1 MHKRTGPILLA
12 VLCALL
18 VLSVPASA
26 QVTHVF
32 EGSFNGSDAPGGPFT
47 EVMSTAVDGSGGTSR
62 GDVYVATENVYGVF
76 FEGATP
82 VVVVDKF
89 HEDGSYAGA
98 HITGAGTP
106 QGSLS
111 FISLSTIATSGI
123 AVDSSSTANKG
134 NVYVADV
141 EHGVVDRF
149 SEEGKFLCQITAKL
163 PVSTAEKEHECNGA
177 AGSET
182 PNGSFEPTG
191 VAVDS
196 TTGNVY
202 VADAAHDVI
211 DEFELSGKYIT
222 QIVSPEII
230 SPRSI
235 ALDSSGDLY
244 VDNSSLVS
252 GGGPVVKF
260 NAAGSFVSVLDSNN
274 HFGVGVDPTTGYVDV
289 AEPGEVGEGG
299 IAEYDS
305 AGVRLDSF
313 GAGYHV
319 GSALDLAVGV
329 TGKVYASGL
338 PLLQHPSGAVF
349 IFSADIA
356 VPTVTPSLATAV
368 TETSATLNGQVE
380 PDLAHH
386 GGEVSSCQFEYGTT
400 TSYGQSVP
408 CSPETPY
415 SSVKSA
421 SANVTLAPSTEYH
434 FRVSASDPGEGT
446 TKGGTAYGKDENF
459 ITPGP
464 AKVANES
471 ALPITKEATLRA
483 TIDLFGSGA
492 TCQVQYV
499 SEGEFQSSGYAHA
512 SSVPC
517 AKSDLGAEFGQQSVT
532 VTLGGLRFDTAYHY
546 RFVAIN
552 QSQTGTTY
560 GPDQVL
566 TTFGINSFSFESV
579 DKAGKPYTQAGG
591 HPYQW
596 NVKFA
601 LNTGVDQEGKTL
613 ADANMKNIVTELPV
627 GFVGSATATPQ
638 CTGRAANFDE
648 CSGSTQVGVLTIYT
662 RGLEMHEVPV
672 FNMVPPPGVP
682 AQFSA
687 NFSGFVNVFIDVN
700 ARTGGDYGLTAI
712 THNAS
717 TAEPV
722 RAIWLRM
729 WGVPAEKNH
738 DYERSCPTMG
748 STGFYAVQ
756 HKSYT
761 TGCEDSAQ
769 PLPFLINPSACTG
782 PLTAKLH
789 IDSWSEAGEYAS
801 ATDSMIPGTTG
812 CEHLSFEPKL
822 TVQPEHQI
830 ADSPSGLWV
839 ELHVPQNDSAEG
851 LDSSTLK
858 RAVVALPP
866 GVSVSPSAADGLV
879 GCSPEE
885 IGLDN
890 ANKASCP
897 DASKIGTIEITTPL
911 IYPTL
916 KGEAYIAEQNNNPF
930 HSMVAIYVVA
940 EADGALVKLAGRV
953 SLDPVTGQLTTTF
966 DDTPQVPFE
975 NFRLYFFGG
984 PRGPLAMPIACG
996 PFSST
1001 SELTP
1006 WGAPESG
1013 PPANPGDFFSIN
1025 TGCNVGFA
1033 PKFVAGVTDPQAG
1046 AYTSFVLS
1054 FSREDG
1060 EGEPKGLSMSLPP
1073 GLLGKVGEVPLC
1085 SDADANAGTCPAA
1098 SQVGTVEAGA
1108 GPGSNPLFLPGKI
1121 YLTGPYKGGPYGSAV
1136 VVPAIAG
1143 PYNLGN
1149 VVVRQS
1155 LRVDPN
1161 DAHVQIV
1168 SDPFPTIVDGVP
1180 LRMRRVDVTLNRPG
1194 FMLNPTNCAPASITG
1209 SLSSVTGAVSPVES
1223 RFQLTNCG
1231 ALAFKP
1237 HLVPTTSGHTSRA
1250 NGASLDV
1257 TLTYP
1262 PNSVG
1267 KEANIRSVKVDLP
1280 KQLPSRLTTLQKACP
1295 DSVFNAKPASCPLL
1309 SRVGTATATTPLMP
1323 VTLTGPAYFVSHGGA
1338 KFPELIVVLSGD
1350 NITVYL
1356 HGETF
1361 ISPAGIT
1368 SSTFR
1373 NLPDVPIGVF
1383 HLTLPQGPDSALA
1396 AIGNLCAS
1404 KLAMPTSFNAENGLS
1419 FKQSTPIAV
1428 TGCPKHRKVG
1438 KVSGKRHK
1446 GKPRKKK

>member
-1 MHKRTGPILLA
+1 
-12 VLCALL
+12 
-18 VLSVPASA
+18 
-26 QVTHVF
+26 VF
-32 EGSFNGSDAPGGPFT
+32 
-47 EVMSTAVDGSGGTSR
+47 
-62 GDVYVATENVYGVF
+62 
-76 FEGATP
+76 
-82 VVVVDKF
+82 
-89 HEDGSYAGA
+89 
-98 HITGAGTP
+98 
-106 QGSLS
+106 
-111 FISLSTIATSGI
+111 
-123 AVDSSSTANKG
+123 
-134 NVYVADV
+134 
-141 EHGVVDRF
+141 
-149 SEEGKFLCQITAKL
+149 
-163 PVSTAEKEHECNGA
+163 
-177 AGSET
+177 
-182 PNGSFEPTG
+182 
-191 VAVDS
+191 
-196 TTGNVY
+196 
-202 VADAAHDVI
+202 
-211 DEFELSGKYIT
+211 
-222 QIVSPEII
+222 
-230 SPRSI
+230 
-235 ALDSSGDLY
+235 
-244 VDNSSLVS
+244 
-252 GGGPVVKF
+252 
-260 NAAGSFVSVLDSNN
+260 
-274 HFGVGVDPTTGYVDV
+274 
-289 AEPGEVGEGG
+289 
-299 IAEYDS
+299 
-305 AGVRLDSF
+305 
-313 GAGYHV
+313 
-319 GSALDLAVGV
+319 
-329 TGKVYASGL
+329 
-338 PLLQHPSGAVF
+338 
-349 IFSADIA
+349 
-356 VPTVTPSLATAV
+356 
-368 TETSATLNGQVE
+368 
-380 PDLAHH
+380 
-386 GGEVSSCQFEYGTT
+386 
-400 TSYGQSVP
+400 
-408 CSPETPY
+408 
-415 SSVKSA
+415 
-421 SANVTLAPSTEYH
+421 
-434 FRVSASDPGEGT
+434 
-446 TKGGTAYGKDENF
+446 
-459 ITPGP
+459 
-464 AKVANES
+464 
-471 ALPITKEATLRA
+471 
-483 TIDLFGSGA
+483 
-492 TCQVQYV
+492 
-499 SEGEFQSSGYAHA
+499 
-512 SSVPC
+512 
-517 AKSDLGAEFGQQSVT
+517 
-532 VTLGGLRFDTAYHY
+532 
-546 RFVAIN
+546 
-552 QSQTGTTY
+552 
-560 GPDQVL
+560 

-579 DKAGKPYTQAGG
+579 DKEGKSYTQAGG

-596 NVKFA
+596 NIKYG
-601 LNTGVDQEGKTL
+601 LNTSKEYP
-613 ADANMKNIVTELPV
+613 DANQKNIVTELPV
-627 GFVGSATATPQ
+627 GFVGNATATPQ
-638 CTGRAANFDE
+638 CTGYANSHDE
-648 CSGSTQVGVLTIYT
+648 CSGSTQVGVLTIYAPYHGASGT
-662 RGLEMHEVPV
+662 NETEVIEDPV
-672 FNMVPPPGVP
+672 FNVVPPPGVP
-682 AQFSA
+682 AQLSA
-687 NFSGFVNVFIDVN
+687 NIAGFVNVLIDVN
-700 ARTGGDYGLTAI
+700 VRTGGDYGLI
-712 THNAS
+712 SVVHNAS
-717 TAEPV
+717 TARLV
-722 RAIWLRM
+722 KGIWLRL
-729 WGVPAEKNH
+729 WGVPAEKSH
-738 DYERSCPTMG
+738 EAERYCPEEG
-748 STGFYAVQ
+748 STGQFKEKQQTYVAPCGDAAAAV
-756 HKSYT
+756 
-761 TGCEDSAQ
+761 
-769 PLPFLINPSACTG
+769 PFLVNPSTCSG

-789 IDSWSEAGEYAS
+789 IDSWSEPGEYAS
-801 ATDSMIPGTTG
+801 MTDSTIPGTTG

-839 ELHVPQNDSAEG
+839 ELHVPQNTSPEGISTSAM
-851 LDSSTLK
+851 K
-858 RAVVALPP
+858 KAVVALPP

-879 GCSPEE
+879 GCSPQE
-885 IGLDN
+885 IGLNN
-890 ANKASCP
+890 AEPAHCP
-897 DASKIGTIEITTPL
+897 DTSKIGTVEITTPL

-930 HSMVAIYVVA
+930 DSMVAIYVTA
-940 EADGALVKLAGRV
+940 EADGARVKLAGRV
-953 SLDPVTGQLTTTF
+953 ELNPVTGQLTTTF
-966 DDTPQVPFE
+966 DNTPQVPFE

-996 PFSST
+996 TFSST

-1121 YLTGPYKGGPYGSAV
+1121 YLTGPYKGGPYGAAV

-1194 FMLNPTNCAPASITG
+1194 FMLNPTNCAPTSITG

-1295 DSVFNAKPASCPLL
+1295 DSVFNANPASCPPL

-1396 AIGNLCAS
+1396 ANGNLCAS

-1428 TGCPKHRKVG
+1428 TGCPRHKVA
-1438 KVSGKRHK
+1438 KKASSKRHK
-1446 GKPRKKK
+1446 GIAHKKKK

>member
-1 MHKRTGPILLA
+1 MFKRTIPVFL
-12 VLCALL
+12 VVFCALL
-18 VLSVPASA
+18 ILSPVASA
-26 QVTHVF
+26 YLKPVF
-32 EGSFNGSDAPGGPFT
+32 ETSFTGEEVPGGPLHYPIGAAADDSNGPSSGDVWVADVNLLEFFGGNP
-47 EVMSTAVDGSGGTSR
+47 EASTIDKFDASGKYAGVQITPGAKGLPQPFALFSHTFQEGAIAVDSSSGANR
-62 GDVYVATENVYGVF
+62 GDVYVA
-76 FEGATP
+76 
-82 VVVVDKF
+82 D
-89 HEDGSYAGA
+89 
-98 HITGAGTP
+98 I
-106 QGSLS
+106 
-111 FISLSTIATSGI
+111 
-123 AVDSSSTANKG
+123 
-134 NVYVADV
+134 

-149 SEEGKFLCQITAKL
+149 NESGGYETQVT
-163 PVSTAEKEHECNGA
+163 GA
-177 AGSET
+177 AT
-182 PNGSFEPTG
+182 LAGSFEPKG
-191 VAVDS
+191 VAVS
-196 TTGNVY
+196 PTTGELY
-202 VADAAHDVI
+202 VADQAHHVI
-211 DEFELSGKYIT
+211 DEFSSAGSYLG
-222 QIVSPEII
+222 QIASSQMTEVH
-230 SPRSI
+230 SI
-235 ALDSSGDLY
+235 AVDSSGDVY
-244 VDNSSLVS
+244 VSAYYHNESQGNFPAILKFSSSGALLLVLQSVLSTSSL
-252 GGGPVVKF
+252 
-260 NAAGSFVSVLDSNN
+260 A
-274 HFGVGVDPTTGYVDV
+274 VDPVNGYLDVGNKPEGQPGRISVYDTVGHLVENLGKEAHLESEYPSTGIAFGPTGKTYV
-289 AEPGEVGEGG
+289 AEFLSIVSSRIDIFG
-299 IAEYDS
+299 ISTVPDVESNPATVAEKS
-305 AGVRLDSF
+305 S
-313 GAGYHV
+313 
-319 GSALDLAVGV
+319 
-329 TGKVYASGL
+329 
-338 PLLQHPSGAVF
+338 
-349 IFSADIA
+349 
-356 VPTVTPSLATAV
+356 
-368 TETSATLNGQVE
+368 TLNATVE
-380 PDLAHH
+380 PDPVYH
-386 GGEVSSCQFEYGTT
+386 GGEVTSCQFEYGTSA
-400 TSYGQSVP
+400 SYGETAP
-408 CSPETPY
+408 CAPATPY
-415 SSVKSA
+415 SNATNVSA
-421 SANVTLAPSTEYH
+421 SIGALAPDTEYH
-434 FRVSASDPGEGT
+434 FRVSAGDPGEGGAV
-446 TKGGTAYGKDENF
+446 GGTAYSKDETF
-459 ITPGP
+459 ITRGP
-464 AKVANES
+464 ATISAESGLGVTKTANLK
-471 ALPITKEATLRA
+471 AQ
-483 TIDLFGSGA
+483 IDPFGYETS
-492 TCQVQYV
+492 CQVQYV
-499 SEGEFQSSGYAHA
+499 QESEFQSSGYAHA
-512 SSVPC
+512 STVPC
-517 AKSDLGAEFGQQSVT
+517 AQSELSAGFGNQSVSAS
-532 VTLGGLRFDTAYHY
+532 LSGLSFDSEYHY
-546 RFVAIN
+546 RFVAVN
-552 QSQTGTTY
+552 QAEAGTTY
-560 GPDQVL
+560 GLDRTF
-566 TTFGINSFSFESV
+566 TTFGIESFAFESV
-579 DKAGKPYTQAGG
+579 DKEGKPYTQAGG

-596 NVKFA
+596 NIKYA
-601 LNTGVDQEGKTL
+601 LKSNVEGYS
-613 ADANMKNIVTELPV
+613 DANMKNIVTELPV
-627 GFVGSATATPQ
+627 GFIGNATATPQ
-638 CTGRAANFDE
+638 CTGYANNHSE
-648 CSGSTQVGVLTIYT
+648 CSGSTQVGVLTIYIT
-662 RGLEMHEVPV
+662 SHAIGGKPNAEAREVPV
-672 FNMVPPPGVP
+672 FNVVPPPGVP
-682 AQFSA
+682 AQLSA
-687 NFSGFVNVFIDVN
+687 NIAGFVNALIDVN
-700 ARTGGDYGLTAI
+700 VRTGGDYGIISVVHNSTTAQL
-712 THNAS
+712 
-717 TAEPV
+717 V
-722 RAIWLRM
+722 KGIWLRL
-729 WGVPAEKNH
+729 WGVPADKSHEA
-738 DYERSCPTMG
+738 ERSCPVHRVG
-748 STGFYAVQ
+748 SFPEYR
-756 HKSYT
+756 SP
-761 TGCEDSAQ
+761 CEDAAQ
-769 PLPFLINPSACTG
+769 PVPFLVNPSTCTG

-789 IDSWSEAGEYAS
+789 IDSWSEPGEYAS
-801 ATDSMIPGTTG
+801 FVDSTVPGTTG

-839 ELHVPQNDSAEG
+839 ELHVPQNVSPEG
-851 LDSSTLK
+851 LSSSTMK
-858 RAVVALPP
+858 KAVVALPP

-885 IGLDN
+885 IGLNNDEPPH
-890 ANKASCP
+890 CP
-897 DASKIGTIEITTPL
+897 DTSKIGTVEITTPL

-930 HSMVAIYVVA
+930 DSMIAIYVVA
-940 EADGALVKLAGRV
+940 EADGARVKLAGKV
-953 SLDPVTGQLTTTF
+953 ELNPVTGQMTTTF
-966 DDTPQVPFE
+966 DNTPQVPFE

-984 PRGPLAMPIACG
+984 PRGPLAMPITCG
-996 PFSST
+996 TFSST

-1013 PPANPGDFFSIN
+1013 PPADPGDFFSIN
-1025 TGCNVGFA
+1025 SGCNVGFA

-1085 SDADANAGTCPAA
+1085 SDADANVGTCPAA
-1098 SQVGTVEAGA
+1098 SQIGTVEAGA
-1108 GPGSNPLFLPGKI
+1108 GPGSNPLFLPGKM
-1121 YLTGPYKGGPYGSAV
+1121 YLTGPYKGGPYGTAV

-1180 LRMRRVDVTLNRPG
+1180 LRMRRVDVTLNRPQ
-1194 FMLNPTNCAPASITG
+1194 FMLNPTNCAPTSITG
-1209 SLSSVTGAVSPVES
+1209 SLSSVTGAVAPVES

-1295 DSVFNAKPASCPLL
+1295 DSVFNSNPASCPPL
-1309 SRVGTATATTPLMP
+1309 SRIGTATATTPLMP